1 MTTEN
6 FIRIFA
12 GSMILVSLALG
23 ADASPLFHSRHWLWL
38 TTFVGANLFQFGFS
52 GFCPL
57 ELILKKVGV
66 KTCAQ
71 VTREG
76 MQAQH

>member
-6 FIRIFA
+6 VIRIFA
-12 GSMILVSLALG
+12 GTMILVSLALG

-52 GFCPL
+52 GACPL
-57 ELILKKVGV
+57 EFVLKKLGV

-71 VTREG
+71 ATEARL
-76 MQAQH
+76 QAQH

>member
-1 MTTEN
+1 MNTEN
-6 FIRIFA
+6 VIRIFA
-12 GSMILVSLALG
+12 GTMILASLALG

-57 ELILKKVGV
+57 ELVLKKLGV

-71 VTREG
+71 ATEARLQG
-76 MQAQH
+76 QR

>member
-1 MTTEN
+1 MNTEN
-6 FIRIFA
+6 IIRIFA
-12 GSMILVSLALG
+12 GTMILASLALG

-38 TTFVGANLFQFGFS
+38 AAFVGANLFQFGFS

-66 KTCAQ
+66 QTCAQ
-71 VTREG
+71 ATEARLKG
-76 MQAQH
+76 QH

>member
-57 ELILKKVGV
+57 ELMLKKFGV

-71 VTREG
+71 VTRDSLQR
-76 MQAQH
+76 QA

>member
-1 MTTEN
+1 MTTES

-12 GSMILVSLALG
+12 GTMILLSLALG
-23 ADASPLFHSRHWLWL
+23 ADASPLFHSHNWLWL

-57 ELILKKVGV
+57 ELALKKLGV
-66 KTCAQ
+66 QTCAQ
-71 VTREG
+71 VTEARLH
-76 MQAQH
+76 AQH

>member
-12 GSMILVSLALG
+12 GSFILVSLALG

-52 GFCPL
+52 GACPL
-57 ELILKKVGV
+57 EFMLKKFGV
-66 KTCAQ
+66 KTTAQ
-71 VTREG
+71 AIEARLHT
-76 MQAQH
+76 QH

>member
-12 GSMILVSLALG
+12 GTVIFVSLALG
-23 ADASPLFHSRHWLWL
+23 ADASPVFQSHHWLWL
-38 TTFVGANLFQFGFS
+38 AAFVGANLFQFGFS

-57 ELILKKVGV
+57 EFVLKKLGV
-66 KTCAQ
+66 QTCAQ
-71 VTREG
+71 ATEARLH
-76 MQAQH
+76 AQH